1 MITAIVILS
10 IIVVVLGF
18 TTINLLRK
26 NEKQEDI
33 LLGYLKYLDN
43 ISRVIEV
50 SDEKVKKVEVLI
62 AGCGIVGDYSMIVS
76 KPDEGDNHAEIKT
89 EVCNQVDI
97 NYPSF
102 EVPPQ
107 ES

>member
-1 MITAIVILS
+1 MITAIIILS
-10 IIVVVLGF
+10 VIVVALGF

-50 SDEKVKKVEVLI
+50 TDEKLKKI
-62 AGCGIVGDYSMIVS
+62 DAKGSF
-76 KPDEGDNHAEIKT
+76 EGDDEIGFFFKNVK
-89 EVCNQVDI
+89 EIQNILNDFNI
-97 NYPSF
+97 KKI
-102 EVPPQ
+102 
-107 ES
+107 

>member
-1 MITAIVILS
+1 MITTIVILS

-50 SDEKVKKVEVLI
+50 SDEKIKKV
-62 AGCGIVGDYSMIVS
+62 D
-76 KPDEGDNHAEIKT
+76 IKA
-89 EVCNQVDI
+89 
-97 NYPSF
+97 S
-102 EVPPQ
+102 
-107 ES
+107 

>member
-50 SDEKVKKVEVLI
+50 SDEKIKKV
-62 AGCGIVGDYSMIVS
+62 D
-76 KPDEGDNHAEIKT
+76 IKG
-89 EVCNQVDI
+89 
-97 NYPSF
+97 S
-102 EVPPQ
+102 
-107 ES
+107 

>member
-10 IIVVVLGF
+10 VIVVVLGF

-33 LLGYLKYLDN
+33 LLGYLQYLDN

-50 SDEKVKKVEVLI
+50 SDEKINKLNIKGSFESDDEIGFFFKTVKQIQEILNDFNVKKL
-62 AGCGIVGDYSMIVS
+62 
-76 KPDEGDNHAEIKT
+76 
-89 EVCNQVDI
+89 
-97 NYPSF
+97 
-102 EVPPQ
+102 
-107 ES
+107 

>member
-1 MITAIVILS
+1 MITTIVILS
-10 IIVVVLGF
+10 LIVVVLGF

-50 SDEKVKKVEVLI
+50 SDEKIKKTDIKGSFEGDDEVGHFFQTIKQIQEVLN
-62 AGCGIVGDYSMIVS
+62 DF
-76 KPDEGDNHAEIKT
+76 NIKK
-89 EVCNQVDI
+89 I
-97 NYPSF
+97 
-102 EVPPQ
+102 
-107 ES
+107 

>member
-1 MITAIVILS
+1 MILTIIILS
-10 IIVVVLGF
+10 IIVVVSIF

-50 SDEKVKKVEVLI
+50 SDEKQEVLN
-62 AGCGIVGDYSMIVS
+62 DF
-76 KPDEGDNHAEIKT
+76 NIKK
-89 EVCNQVDI
+89 I
-97 NYPSF
+97 
-102 EVPPQ
+102 
-107 ES
+107 

>member
-1 MITAIVILS
+1 MIITIIILS
-10 IIVVVLGF
+10 IIVVALGF

-50 SDEKVKKVEVLI
+50 SDEKIKKI
-62 AGCGIVGDYSMIVS
+62 DIKGSF
-76 KPDEGDNHAEIKT
+76 EGDDEIGFFFK
-89 EVCNQVDI
+89 NIKQI
-97 NYPSF
+97 
-102 EVPPQ
+102 Q
-107 ES
+107 EILNDFNIKKI

>member
-1 MITAIVILS
+1 MILTIIILS
-10 IIVVVLGF
+10 IIVVVSIF

-50 SDEKVKKVEVLI
+50 SDEKIKKTDI
-62 AGCGIVGDYSMIVS
+62 KGSF
-76 KPDEGDNHAEIKT
+76 EGDDEIGHFFQTIK
-89 EVCNQVDI
+89 QI
-97 NYPSF
+97 
-102 EVPPQ
+102 Q
-107 ES
+107 EILNDFNIKKI

>member
-1 MITAIVILS
+1 MIIAIVILS

-50 SDEKVKKVEVLI
+50 SDDKIKKIDIKGSFEGDDEVGHFFQTIKQIQEVLN
-62 AGCGIVGDYSMIVS
+62 DF
-76 KPDEGDNHAEIKT
+76 NIKK
-89 EVCNQVDI
+89 I
-97 NYPSF
+97 
-102 EVPPQ
+102 
-107 ES
+107 

>member
-1 MITAIVILS
+1 MITTIIILA

-50 SDEKVKKVEVLI
+50 SDEKIKKT
-62 AGCGIVGDYSMIVS
+62 D
-76 KPDEGDNHAEIKT
+76 IKG
-89 EVCNQVDI
+89 
-97 NYPSF
+97 
-102 EVPPQ
+102 
-107 ES
+107 

>member
-33 LLGYLKYLDN
+33 LLGYLQYLDN

-50 SDEKVKKVEVLI
+50 SDEKINKLNIKGSFESDDEIGFFFKTIKQIQDILNDFNVKKI
-62 AGCGIVGDYSMIVS
+62 
-76 KPDEGDNHAEIKT
+76 
-89 EVCNQVDI
+89 
-97 NYPSF
+97 
-102 EVPPQ
+102 
-107 ES
+107 

>member
-1 MITAIVILS
+1 MITTIVILS
-10 IIVVVLGF
+10 IIVVALGF

-50 SDEKVKKVEVLI
+50 SDDKIKKTDIKGSFEGDDEVGHFFQTIKQIQEVLN
-62 AGCGIVGDYSMIVS
+62 DF
-76 KPDEGDNHAEIKT
+76 NIKK
-89 EVCNQVDI
+89 I
-97 NYPSF
+97 
-102 EVPPQ
+102 
-107 ES
+107 

>member
-1 MITAIVILS
+1 MITTIIILA

-50 SDEKVKKVEVLI
+50 SDEKIKKTDIKGSFEGDDEVGHFFQTIKQIQEVLN
-62 AGCGIVGDYSMIVS
+62 DF
-76 KPDEGDNHAEIKT
+76 NIKK
-89 EVCNQVDI
+89 I
-97 NYPSF
+97 
-102 EVPPQ
+102 
-107 ES
+107 

>member
-1 MITAIVILS
+1 MIITIIILS
-10 IIVVVLGF
+10 IIVVALGF

-50 SDEKVKKVEVLI
+50 SDEKIKKI
-62 AGCGIVGDYSMIVS
+62 DIKGSF
-76 KPDEGDNHAEIKT
+76 EGDDEVGFFFKNIKQIQEILNDFNIKK
-89 EVCNQVDI
+89 I
-97 NYPSF
+97 
-102 EVPPQ
+102 
-107 ES
+107 

>member
-1 MITAIVILS
+1 MIITIIILS
-10 IIVVVLGF
+10 IVVVVFAF

-50 SDEKVKKVEVLI
+50 SDEKIKKTDIKGSFEGDDEVGHFFKTIKQIQEVLN
-62 AGCGIVGDYSMIVS
+62 DF
-76 KPDEGDNHAEIKT
+76 NIKK
-89 EVCNQVDI
+89 I
-97 NYPSF
+97 
-102 EVPPQ
+102 
-107 ES
+107 